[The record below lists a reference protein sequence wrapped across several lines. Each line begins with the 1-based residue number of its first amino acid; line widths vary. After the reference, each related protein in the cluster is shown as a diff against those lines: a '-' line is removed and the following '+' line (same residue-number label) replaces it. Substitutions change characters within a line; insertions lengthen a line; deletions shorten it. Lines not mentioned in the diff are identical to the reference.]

1 MTKRAS
7 ERKYGKGRTAK
18 RLTAFVLAAAL
29 CFGLLPM
36 VSPPAEAADW
46 MEPYLEQVVE
56 WGVMRGDASGNL
68 NPDRQITRAE
78 FVTMVNRAFGYT
90 EAGANPFTDVPNNAW
105 YAEDIRIASRAGYFN
120 GTSATTASPNAL
132 VTREQAAAMLGR
144 NLRLQGGAGAIT
156 SFTDNQQIGAW
167 SRGLVQE
174 AADMGII
181 QGYKDGTFRPKA
193 KITRGQVACFLVRAL
208 GTLVQEPGEQT
219 AGGVYGNLT
228 INTSGVTL
236 RDTVVTG
243 NLYLTG
249 GVGLD
254 DVVLENVTVMGK
266 IVVSGAGTSQKGESS
281 IVLRNVTAGGLEVD
295 SLTGQFISLRSDG
308 LTNIKETTVRTS
320 AYLEDLTEDG
330 LGLQYIR
337 LEGGSGIQLQL
348 AGNIKEVIN
357 LTPDSKL
364 AFAQGVANKVTVDER
379 ATGTTL

>member
-266 IVVSGAGTSQKGESS
+266 IVVSVPAQ
-281 IVLRNVTAGGLEVD
+281 
-295 SLTGQFISLRSDG
+295 
-308 LTNIKETTVRTS
+308 VR
-320 AYLEDLTEDG
+320 
-330 LGLQYIR
+330 R
-337 LEGGSGIQLQL
+337 
-348 AGNIKEVIN
+348 VR
-357 LTPDSKL
+357 
-364 AFAQGVANKVTVDER
+364 VALSC
-379 ATGTTL
+379 AM